1 MPEAGALDAVA
12 VTGTRDDP
20 RLRRAFVAALDAGEI
35 QAVYQPV
42 VDPVS
47 GLMGA
52 LEALARWRFEGVDVP
67 PSTFVPICV
76 AAGRSEQL
84 SALMLE
90 RACGQLAE
98 WNAGLGHR
106 RLRMAVNVDLR
117 QRRAVPRRAVP
128 AHPPP
133 GPAHRRGGGGAT
145 GAAARARPA
154 GLRLVQGH
162 LIAQPASAE
171 ELTPVVLAD
180 GPMIAAHLL
189 RQPG

>member
-128 AHPPP
+128 
-133 GPAHRRGGGGAT
+133 GSPATWACAPSRRGWSDRGSCASSPGWAAT
-145 GAAARARPA
+145 SCRATSSRGPRPP
-154 GLRLVQGH
+154 R
-162 LIAQPASAE
+162 S
-171 ELTPVVLAD
+171 
-180 GPMIAAHLL
+180 
-189 RQPG
+189 